1 MEPTMR
7 EERSAK
13 KTAADGGELPH
24 VEADQPTA
32 ALAGEGTLDGS
43 VPATET
49 QPPAPAKISKA
60 AAKALARTANAH
72 ALVPG
77 GVGGIDSFEPGSRP
91 TLKDLV
97 GELKNRVGEEKYREL
112 MKSKKETRKII
123 GNVLMATP
131 IAAAAAV
138 AAAGAAAGAGDGV
151 PVIATPAAPKQRRW
165 KHGSCLA
172 RMANYIQEY
181 PQLFVKRDEQL
192 SRSQKDDGAKLHAG
206 MYWDQ
211 MSIDFN
217 LVPNELLDPNL
228 HMDIAELV
236 TIDPSAHDYEATG
249 SKLDTE
255 FRDARAKLDR
265 ALAGFRKSGNGDGGP
280 VKEDDAYTY
289 SAKFKDF
296 LDGDAGL
303 MYLYACLTKGGTNLL
318 ECATSHLASAAQ
330 RDSTEQ
336 PKLISQRKRNAGGGG
351 SGGGG
356 SGLTSPAIP
365 TTITVRH
372 ERPGDEYRSRAAAA
386 DTFRQEAHAVTTIL
400 NTVYA
405 LEDRLKRK
413 RDELETARSSSD
425 GDPAAVEA
433 EISKLKKKIR
443 YWDDKA
449 DEFDSSSES
458 VITALGEYPRH
469 THQPDALPIAAA
481 AMAAGAGAAEAAM
494 RTAGGDGEK

>member
-1 MEPTMR
+1 MATMR

-13 KTAADGGELPH
+13 KAAADGGEPPH
-24 VEADQPTA
+24 AEADEPSS
-32 ALAGEGTLDGS
+32 ALTGEGTLDGS
-43 VPATET
+43 APATET
-49 QPPAPAKISKA
+49 QLPAQTKITKA

-77 GVGGIDSFEPGSRP
+77 GVGGIDSYEQGLRP

-97 GELKNRVGEEKYREL
+97 AELTDRVGEEKYREL
-112 MKSKKETRKII
+112 MKGNKVTRKII
-123 GNVLMATP
+123 GNLLMATP

-138 AAAGAAAGAGDGV
+138 TAAAGVAAAAAPLV
-151 PVIATPAAPKQRRW
+151 NTITAAPKQRRW
-165 KHGSCLA
+165 KHGPCIA
-172 RMANYIQEY
+172 RMANYIQQY

-206 MYWDQ
+206 MYWDK

-217 LVPNELLDPNL
+217 LAPNELLDPNL

-236 TIDPSAHDYEATG
+236 TINPSAHDYEATG

-318 ECATSHLASAAQ
+318 ECATSHLATAAQ
-330 RDSTEQ
+330 RDSTELPRLIQ
-336 PKLISQRKRNAGGGG
+336 PRKRNAGGGG

-356 SGLTSPAIP
+356 GLTSPDIP

-405 LEDRLKRK
+405 LEERLKRK
-413 RDELETARSSSD
+413 HDELATAHSRSD
-425 GDPAAVEA
+425 GDPTAVEA
-433 EISKLKKKIR
+433 QISKLEKKIR

-449 DEFDSSSES
+449 DCFDSSSES

-469 THQPDALPIAAA
+469 THQPDALPIASAA
-481 AMAAGAGAAEAAM
+481 ASAGAAAEAAS
-494 RTAGGDGEK
+494 AGDDG